1 MMTNLLIE
9 DIMNNDI
16 LLMAPEDT
24 LSVAIKKMQEKNT
37 DYVLIGSDG
46 YLEGI
51 VIERDVVAKV
61 VSARLNPDTI
71 RLKSIM
77 NTPVTTIERK
87 THVKDAWELIS
98 DSKIK
103 RLIVTEA
110 DRPIGVVTS
119 FDILAVAPEVF
130 MCTEAEETADK
141 GGFCEFCGNY
151 FPSLNMVEGK
161 YVCDSCKDQL
171 LED

>member
-51 VIERDVVAKV
+51 VTERDVVAKV

-87 THVKDAWELIS
+87 THVKDA
-98 DSKIK
+98 
-103 RLIVTEA
+103 
-110 DRPIGVVTS
+110 
-119 FDILAVAPEVF
+119 
-130 MCTEAEETADK
+130 
-141 GGFCEFCGNY
+141 
-151 FPSLNMVEGK
+151 
-161 YVCDSCKDQL
+161 
-171 LED
+171 